1 MFSSEQRNALD
12 KCKHA
17 WYCNRWRDS
26 DRLLYNSYIMLNTKI
41 KTEHYKSYFVSQL
54 GRFILKFSLDCYCSL
69 LSEVTSVTSVAG
81 QSLGAGTG
89 GWARPARLRWG
100 RGGPRVPPGLHLM
113 TSGDARSRRPPAWC
127 SSSACWSPAR
137 RWWGHSAAAAPSHAV
152 CNGEN

>member
-1 MFSSEQRNALD
+1 MLV
-12 KCKHA
+12 CLVL
-17 WYCNRWRDS
+17 YRWRDS
-26 DRLLYNSYIMLNTKI
+26 DRLLYNSYIIMLNTKI

-69 LSEVTSVTSVAG
+69 LSEVTSVALMTSEVTSVAD

-100 RGGPRVPPGLHLM
+100 RDGLRVPPGLHLM
-113 TSGDARSRRPPAWC
+113 TSRSRRPPAWC

-137 RWWGHSAAAAPSHAV
+137 PWWGHSAAAAPSLAV

>member
-1 MFSSEQRNALD
+1 MLV
-12 KCKHA
+12 CLVL
-17 WYCNRWRDS
+17 YRWRDS
-26 DRLLYNSYIMLNTKI
+26 DRLLYNSYIIMLNTKI

-69 LSEVTSVTSVAG
+69 LSEVTSVALMTSEVTSVAD

-100 RGGPRVPPGLHLM
+100 RDGPRVPPGLHLM
-113 TSGDARSRRPPAWC
+113 TSRSRRLPAWC
-127 SSSACWSPAR
+127 SSSACWSPWR

-152 CNGEN
+152 CNAEN